1 MIVLIVESYW
11 ENYMRIHVKYFTDTS
26 HIVILFSIIITVSSS
41 SSIVLV
47 VVILY

>member
-11 ENYMRIHVKYFTDTS
+11 ENYMRIHVKCFTDTS
-26 HIVILFSIIITVSSS
+26 HIVILFSIIIIVSS

-47 VVILY
+47 VVVLY

>member
-11 ENYMRIHVKYFTDTS
+11 ENYMRIHVKCFTDTS

-41 SSIVLV
+41 SIVLV
-47 VVILY
+47 VVVLY